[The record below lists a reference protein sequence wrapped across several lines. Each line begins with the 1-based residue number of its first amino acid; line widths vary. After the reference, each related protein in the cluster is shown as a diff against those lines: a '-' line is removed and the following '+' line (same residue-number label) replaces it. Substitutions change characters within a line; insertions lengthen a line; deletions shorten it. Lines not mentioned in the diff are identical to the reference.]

1 MKRISLQELFQL
13 TFVVF
18 ICSLFFAGC
27 GIGQRDEVIA
37 GVTIPIPGG
46 MSKAED
52 QRIEL
57 SVPGF
62 GAAQVAYR
70 GKVAPDKIVA
80 FYQKE
85 MPARGWK
92 PNASLVTRGGLLAYS
107 RDNKN
112 VLIMVG
118 QSGSDTTLSV
128 IVGG

>member
-1 MKRISLQELFQL
+1 MATICFMRLALIL
-13 TFVVF
+13 VF
-18 ICSLFFAGC
+18 LGSFLLGCSVE
-27 GIGQRDEVIA
+27 QRDEVIA
-37 GVTIPIPGG
+37 GVTVPIPGG

-52 QRIEL
+52 QRVEL
-57 SVPGF
+57 SIPGF

-70 GKVAPDKIVA
+70 GRVAPDKIVA

-107 RDNKN
+107 KDGKS
-112 VLIMVG
+112 VLLMVG
-118 QSGSDTTLSV
+118 ESGSDTTLSV